1 MFWARGGIC
10 FNILCLHMF
19 DLYCLNISP
28 PQPCGGVLMPEP
40 ISGTPQRGGLPCQH
54 TAVKMVPLEA
64 DMLNRPGR
72 SLRIGRIFRAL
83 CAFGG
88 RAVNFKTTGDILAGL
103 AKLPETVVA
112 VSLLTDPWDM
122 S

>member
-10 FNILCLHMF
+10 FNFLCLHMF
-19 DLYCLNISP
+19 DLNCVNISP

-40 ISGTPQRGGLPCQH
+40 MSGTLQGGGLPCQH
-54 TAVKMVPLEA
+54 TAVKMVPVEA
-64 DMLNRPGR
+64 DMLKFYR
-72 SLRIGRIFRAL
+72 SVFSLSPIA
-83 CAFGG
+83 G
-88 RAVNFKTTGDILAGL
+88 RAVNFKRTGDISAGL

-122 S
+122 F